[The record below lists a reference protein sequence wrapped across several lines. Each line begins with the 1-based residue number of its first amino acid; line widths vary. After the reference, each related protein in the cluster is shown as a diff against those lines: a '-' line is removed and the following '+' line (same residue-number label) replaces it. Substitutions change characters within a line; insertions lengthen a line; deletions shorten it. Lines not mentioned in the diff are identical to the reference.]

1 MRKAITMLTML
12 VFVLSTLM
20 LSAFSA
26 HGSIID
32 EVATRNRQIEE
43 IQKQIEQYQQEL
55 DALGG
60 QSATLQNTIAKLNA
74 NINQVQLEIR
84 SLNLSIAQTDAAIG
98 DTQLQIQAAQD
109 KISLQKATLAK
120 LITELYRADK
130 QNLTQIFFKNKKLSD
145 FFNDI
150 DNIRSTQENI
160 QSVLDSIKATKS
172 ELEKNEAELEEK
184 QNDLERQKNLQ
195 QIEKRTLDQTKTQQA
210 TILKQTKNQESK
222 FQDLVKKSKKDIEAI
237 RSQITY
243 LQQNGVTAEDAVKY
257 GQLAAIAVGIRPAFL
272 IAELEVESGLGR
284 NVGRCNRA
292 GDPPEKSW
300 KVVMHTRD
308 HTAFTSIT
316 SSLGLDPNTTPV
328 SCRQIVNG
336 RPYGW
341 GGAMGP
347 AQFIPSTWMGYKD
360 QVTKITGHNPA
371 NPWNIEDAFM
381 ASAVKLARAGATAKT
396 RAAEV
401 YASKSYYSGRGNCST
416 AQCNSYANAVQRTAA
431 IIEQNL

>member
-1 MRKAITMLTML
+1 MKRVILTTVTP
-12 VFVLSTLM
+12 VFVLFAIL
-20 LSAFSA
+20 LWPISAR
-26 HGSIID
+26 GSIVD
-32 EVATRNRQIEE
+32 EVNARNKQIEE
-43 IQKQIEQYQQEL
+43 IQRQIEQYQQEL

-74 NINQVQLEIR
+74 NINQVQLEIK
-84 SLNLSIAQTDAAIG
+84 SLNLSIIQTDTAIG
-98 DTQLQIQAAQD
+98 DTQAQIKLAQD

-120 LITELYRADK
+120 LLTELYRADQ
-130 QNLTQIFFKNKKLSD
+130 QNLTQIFFKNEKLSD

-150 DNIRSTQENI
+150 DSIRSAQENI
-160 QSVLDSIKATKS
+160 QSVLNSIKATKL
-172 ELEKNEAELEEK
+172 ELEKQEADLEEK
-184 QNDLERQKNLQ
+184 QNELERQKNLQ
-195 QIEKRTLDQTKTQQA
+195 QIEKRTLDQTKSQQA
-210 TILKQTKNQESK
+210 TLLKQTKNQESK

-292 GDPPEKSW
+292 GDPPTKSW

-308 HTAFTSIT
+308 HAAFISIT

-360 QVTKITGHNPA
+360 EVAKITGHNPA
-371 NPWNIEDAFM
+371 NPWSIEDAFM
-381 ASAVKLARAGATAKT
+381 ASAIKLARAGATAKT
-396 RAAEV
+396 RTAEV
-401 YASKSYYSGRGNCST
+401 AASKAYYSGRSTCGT